1 MTTISN
7 IYYSLLQAPAATR
20 AATHAKLKKYI
31 LGSVRLCFAA
41 ICILMD
47 IAPERT
53 DGGAK
58 KTVRDIF

>member
-1 MTTISN
+1 MTSPCGNASVDACKI
-7 IYYSLLQAPAATR
+7 
-20 AATHAKLKKYI
+20 KKNI

-58 KTVRDIF
+58 KTVRDIFFN